1 VTCVVEVN
9 ELILSGT
16 PRVALRHV
24 RATGARNL
32 SSLMGIAGTLLLH
45 ALAVPSL
52 ILGAAAH
59 KPHKQEPLGAGVQ
72 RTASPVAPAE
82 TLVLISLTNSV
93 KADADLLGGTRALG
107 FRLEKVR
114 APLTPP
120 SLPSISFDGADLP
133 AATPETTI
141 NAGDAAER
149 VLMFGRYTGQISA
162 RIERAWEKPKS
173 PINDSSRERSG
184 DAADPDTFVCLVQIR
199 QDNQRNV
206 QEVLLLAC
214 NGTEAW
220 RHSLVIA
227 INQSSPLPAPPIP
240 TVFQRALTMTFSAQ
254 ESHAERF
261 AGTHERSQ

>member
-82 TLVLISLTNSV
+82 TLVLISLSNSV
-93 KADADLLGGTRALG
+93 KPDADPLGGTGALG

-133 AATPETTI
+133 AAAPETTA

-173 PINDSSRERSG
+173 PVNKLSTERSWV
-184 DAADPDTFVCLVQIR
+184 AIDPDTFVCQVQIR
-199 QDNQRNV
+199 QDNRGNV

-240 TVFQRALTMTFSAQ
+240 TVFQRTLTMTFSAQ
-254 ESHAERF
+254 ESHDERF
-261 AGTHERSQ
+261 AGTNE